1 MPRPALSGKQ
11 EDTSIYR
18 TERYL
23 QRTFLST
30 QNIKVTLDPQLPFHY
45 GRGSLHVVI
54 RVFLELIFFLQIYQ
68 KCQKILSISVRF
80 LLLISLKTHE
90 CCNSAHRRNISFNCE
105 QCYLSELVVA
115 SVSYCE
121 KLGCGCRK
129 HLFDW
134 YALKFNFNDLV
145 TSGNITS
152 TGKLNW
158 LQLSN

>member
-1 MPRPALSGKQ
+1 M
-11 EDTSIYR
+11 
-18 TERYL
+18 
-23 QRTFLST
+23 ST

-45 GRGSLHVVI
+45 GCGSLHLVI

-68 KCQKILSISVRF
+68 KCPKILSISVCF

-90 CCNSAHRRNISFNCE
+90 CCNSAHRGNISFNCE

-115 SVSYCE
+115 SVSYCQ

-134 YALKFNFNDLV
+134 YALKFKFNVIV